1 MYKKKEIIKLK
12 KIVRKSKNIYDL
24 SGKLFRYKGQKP
36 KKLKIFVNNLSIL
49 INKKHFRKFWKN
61 KVLDFIDVM
70 TCNVAKEIK

>member
-1 MYKKKEIIKLK
+1 
-12 KIVRKSKNIYDL
+12 L
-24 SGKLFRYKGQKP
+24 SGKLFHYKGQKP

-70 TCNVAKEIK
+70 TCNVAEETK